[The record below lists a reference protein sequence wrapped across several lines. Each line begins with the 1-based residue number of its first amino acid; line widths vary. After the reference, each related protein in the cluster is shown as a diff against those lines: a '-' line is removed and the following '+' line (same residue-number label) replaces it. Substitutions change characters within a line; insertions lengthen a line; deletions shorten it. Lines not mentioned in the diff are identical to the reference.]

1 MKITDGRQLD
11 YTRAKRAALA
21 IAKKCED
28 SGFTA
33 PDNLEIHQHHILFIC
48 AAMNE
53 ITKAL
58 HLITPEEK
66 P

>member
-11 YTRAKRAALA
+11 YARAKRAALA

-28 SGFTA
+28 SGYTA

-53 ITKAL
+53 IAKAF
-58 HLITPEEK
+58 HLIPPGDK